1 MVLFSS
7 TLVTMSSHPHD
18 RSDGVLPLPQCGFGA
33 EVNFKD
39 LIQNNRF
46 LYRVYTPK
54 ERSPFFDETDPIFVA
69 PKFDEV
75 YARSPLEVSNCK
87 LPGPQGGT
95 YADAARHMDW
105 TTRASSVYVST
116 SFSFAWSIWEA
127 LRRYHSGVKKD
138 VEIAI
143 IDTRAVADRAET
155 AVELLRK
162 SLPKE

>member
-1 MVLFSS
+1 
-7 TLVTMSSHPHD
+7 MSSHPHD
-18 RSDGVLPLPQCGFGA
+18 HSDGVLPLPQCGFGA

-69 PKFDEV
+69 PKFNEV

-87 LPGPQGGT
+87 LPGPKGGT

-127 LRRYHSGVKKD
+127 MRRYHFGVKKD

-143 IDTRAVADRAET
+143 IDTRVVADRAET